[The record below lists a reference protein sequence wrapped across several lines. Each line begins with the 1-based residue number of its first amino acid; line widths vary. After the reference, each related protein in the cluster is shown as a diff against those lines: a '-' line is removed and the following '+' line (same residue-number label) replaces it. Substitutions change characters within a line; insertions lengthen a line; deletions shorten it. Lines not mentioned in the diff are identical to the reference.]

1 MFIDFIGAYN
11 TVYRSKLMSKL
22 KIYGVRRNML
32 TWFGRFLAQRWVKV
46 WWDKTESKYKLS
58 KISHPYGAVSSTV
71 LFNVYINE
79 FPEHLNKIDGIK
91 FSMFAND
98 IVTWTSAKNNNK
110 QQRNLENNMNHFLK
124 VLNSWSTENNII
136 NSKSKTMYKFFSL

>member
-1 MFIDFIGAYN
+1 MFIDSIGAYN

-32 TWFGRFLAQRWVKV
+32 TWFGRFLTQRCVKV
-46 WWDKTESKYKLS
+46 RWDKTESKYKLS
-58 KISHPYGAVSSTV
+58 KISLPHGALSSTV
-71 LFNVYINE
+71 LFNVCINE
-79 FPEHLNKIDGIK
+79 LPEHLNKKDGIK

-98 IVTWTSAKNNNK
+98 ILIWTSAKNNNK
-110 QQRNLENNMNHFLK
+110 QQRNLENNMNHFPN

-136 NSKSKTMYKFFSL
+136 NSKSKTMYKF